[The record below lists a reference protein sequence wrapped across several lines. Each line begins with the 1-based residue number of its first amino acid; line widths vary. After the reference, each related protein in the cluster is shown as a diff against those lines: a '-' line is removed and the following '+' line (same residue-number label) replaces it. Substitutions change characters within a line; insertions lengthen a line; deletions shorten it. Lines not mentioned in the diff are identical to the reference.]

1 MFIHSGPM
9 NWLFAVCRH
18 SRKAPLTASLSF
30 DVVSHWGEYTNPTA
44 PPHRSWGSAFGP
56 WLQPTTRLL
65 PKDENLK
72 LALQAVFHLLEQLC
86 FCPIGISVMLINDVS
101 LAV

>member
-1 MFIHSGPM
+1 M
-9 NWLFAVCRH
+9 CRH
-18 SRKAPLTASLSF
+18 SRKAPHAASLS
-30 DVVSHWGEYTNPTA
+30 VNAVSHWGEYIAPRL

-56 WLQPTTRLL
+56 WLQPTTQLA
-65 PKDENLK
+65 PKGKNLK

-101 LAV
+101 LTV